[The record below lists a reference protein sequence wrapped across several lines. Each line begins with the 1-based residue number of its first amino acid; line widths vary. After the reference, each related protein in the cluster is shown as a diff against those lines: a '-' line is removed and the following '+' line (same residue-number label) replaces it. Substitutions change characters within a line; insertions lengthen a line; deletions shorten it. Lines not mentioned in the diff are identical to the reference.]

1 MLNGEKTNLKNKK
14 KRDGKEGEFMAHE
27 RYKVYYTKCRMV
39 AFRVFYEKD
48 EAIKF
53 AQLFE
58 HFGYETSLWE
68 ECSVGIRKLTF

>member
-1 MLNGEKTNLKNKK
+1 
-14 KRDGKEGEFMAHE
+14 MAHE
-27 RYKVYYTKCRMV
+27 RYKVYYTKDHMV

>member
-14 KRDGKEGEFMAHE
+14 KRDGKGGEFMAHE
-27 RYKVYYTKCRMV
+27 RYKVYYTKGHMV
-39 AFRVFYEKD
+39 AFKVFYEKD

-68 ECSVGIRKLTF
+68 ECSAGIRKLTF